1 MTASPSPTTTAER
14 AAQEAAETVLYAVLD
29 DLRNTLG
36 MAWVDPA
43 FRALASDPIFLT
55 AAWSATRP
63 NITKSFIAS
72 AARLRRTAAEA
83 LRGPLSPP
91 DHRGELEGELSFEDI
106 DRLTRTVRALYH
118 GAPKVYLVIQAW
130 ARLARRQRIPGT
142 GREEVPAR
150 RGVPAWQEGV
160 IVSGIP
166 SPEGED
172 ILSEAT
178 RDLGLV
184 SVPPALVALSPA
196 APYLERACR
205 EIAPHARSDV
215 WRSAIVALR
224 REATDGLKAF
234 PHPMDLQWD
243 ALATRGLTEHRRE
256 DLAARLTELAAAM
269 PANVL
274 ITAYLSAALGG
285 PEAATDA

>member
-1 MTASPSPTTTAER
+1 LTASPSPTTTAER
-14 AAQEAAETVLYAVLD
+14 AAQEAAEAVLYAVLD

-43 FRALASDPIFLT
+43 FRAMASDPIFLT
-55 AAWSATRP
+55 AAWAATRP

-83 LRGPLSPP
+83 LRGPLTPP
-91 DHRGELEGELSFEDI
+91 DHREELESDLSIEDVE
-106 DRLTRTVRALYH
+106 RLTKTVRALYH

-150 RGVPAWQEGV
+150 RGVPTWQEGV
-160 IVSGIP
+160 IVPGSA
-166 SPEGED
+166 SEESES

-205 EIAPHARSDV
+205 EISPHAHTDE

-224 REATDGLKAF
+224 REATEGLKAF

-243 ALATRGLTEHRRE
+243 ALATRGLTEPRRE
-256 DLAARLTELAAAM
+256 ELATRLTELAAAM

-274 ITAYLSAALGG
+274 ITAYLAAALGG